1 MYQQK
6 ARGKRVCL
14 AFILI
19 MLVLLGLCCRVRFL
33 RKKVQTMKKKTG
45 ELDERIK
52 KLEGPRNNMRVPS
65 MNVGYVPQQPMFYH
79 MPQQQFVQVPQN
91 QMVYS
96 QQPMNMN
103 VPQQQ
108 VPMNNIQQQPMMNNM
123 NVPQQQGQGFV
134 VPNNQQFQ

>member
-1 MYQQK
+1 
-6 ARGKRVCL
+6 
-14 AFILI
+14 
-19 MLVLLGLCCRVRFL
+19 
-33 RKKVQTMKKKTG
+33 
-45 ELDERIK
+45 
-52 KLEGPRNNMRVPS
+52 
-65 MNVGYVPQQPMFYH
+65 MFYH